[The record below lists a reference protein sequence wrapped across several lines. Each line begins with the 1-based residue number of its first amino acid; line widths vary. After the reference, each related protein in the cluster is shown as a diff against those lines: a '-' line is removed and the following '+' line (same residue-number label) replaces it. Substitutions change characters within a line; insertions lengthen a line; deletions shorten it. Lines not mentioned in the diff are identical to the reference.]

1 MSLPTV
7 TKTVAV
13 LGSSYGGTRAAQL
26 LAKGLPKGWRVVVVD
41 RNSHMNHVYVFPRYA
56 VVPGH
61 EHKAFI
67 PYGPMFR
74 RPDAR
79 PDVSA
84 VFLHAQVTSLSPR
97 SLTLS
102 RAFPEHGVLE
112 PEKTLNFDYAVYA
125 LGSHLPAPIDVW
137 GSTEDVDVKTIA
149 ESTPDTNANRSPSA
163 LPLALE
169 TKGTKAAGIEWLKRY
184 RSRIESASSILIVGG
199 GALGVQYATD
209 IADVFPDKKVTLL
222 HSRQQLLPRFSQAMH
237 NEILSTLHTMNI
249 TTILG
254 ERLDVPSLISGETAT
269 VADGKKERVVRTL
282 SGREIRAELVLLC
295 TGQKPNTALMAQ
307 AVPDAVK
314 SSTGLIRV
322 SRTMQV
328 AVPATS
334 HTEPSSQADGRVN
347 IPYPHLFAIGDSADA
362 FGAINSGRS
371 SAFQANVAVQNIL
384 RLVNRE
390 EEGASGEHA
399 ELAHYEPDP
408 PAIKVSL
415 GLNKRVVDR
424 NGDVAS
430 SLGGTPAME
439 AYGMWQLYGVET
451 DEAGMHA

>member
-1 MSLPTV
+1 MMTNNHLGERGPVSATTHNDAAHGRVSDLSTGRRLVCHALQHYLIIGVRRLTEDGYKNGFRRRLPTSCQTSIWTMSLPTV

-13 LGSSYGGTRAAQL
+13 LGSSYGGGYHTFIPTTQLNAQLTCISGTRAAQL

-67 PYGPMFR
+67 PYGPMFQ

-149 ESTPDTNANRSPSA
+149 ESTPESNADLSPSA

-199 GALGVQYATD
+199 GALGV
-209 IADVFPDKKVTLL
+209 
-222 HSRQQLLPRFSQAMH
+222 
-237 NEILSTLHTMNI
+237 
-249 TTILG
+249 
-254 ERLDVPSLISGETAT
+254 
-269 VADGKKERVVRTL
+269 RT
-282 SGREIRAELVLLC
+282 C
-295 TGQKPNTALMAQ
+295 
-307 AVPDAVK
+307 K
-314 SSTGLIRV
+314 SNHI
-322 SRTMQV
+322 
-328 AVPATS
+328 
-334 HTEPSSQADGRVN
+334 
-347 IPYPHLFAIGDSADA
+347 I
-362 FGAINSGRS
+362 
-371 SAFQANVAVQNIL
+371 
-384 RLVNRE
+384 
-390 EEGASGEHA
+390 
-399 ELAHYEPDP
+399 
-408 PAIKVSL
+408 
-415 GLNKRVVDR
+415 
-424 NGDVAS
+424 
-430 SLGGTPAME
+430 
-439 AYGMWQLYGVET
+439 
-451 DEAGMHA
+451 